1 MLQWHPKLVALVVVL
16 ALIAAFAAFGVISLS
31 LDSFDTS
38 GLNW

>member
-16 ALIAAFAAFGVISLS
+16 GLIAALAAFGVFSLG
-31 LDSFDTS
+31 SFDTS

>member
-16 ALIAAFAAFGVISLS
+16 GLIAALAAFGVIS

-38 GLNW
+38 GFTW